1 MREGGGGSGQRNFD
15 GLDLC
20 WRVLGTRLCS
30 ALKTQKHRNTE
41 KHSYLL
47 CTLSKLVLYFKI
59 HKYKNK
65 IDSI

>member
-30 ALKTQKHRNTE
+30 EEERNTKAQKYRE
-41 KHSYLL
+41 TLLSALHSL
-47 CTLSKLVLYFKI
+47 KI
-59 HKYKNK
+59 GA
-65 IDSI
+65 IF

>member
-30 ALKTQKHRNTE
+30 ENTKAQKYRETLLSAL
-41 KHSYLL
+41 HSL
-47 CTLSKLVLYFKI
+47 KI
-59 HKYKNK
+59 GA
-65 IDSI
+65 IF